1 MCASLNRKCWSR
13 HPRRRQRRPRP
24 PRNSKRRMKLRAQG
38 TVTAVLVCAAALL
51 LTAAAAATVSRST
64 VSYQTPDVSL
74 VRQDGRSVSLPREL
88 DDGRP
93 VLLNFIFTTCSSIC
107 PLTSRTLEEFQRKL
121 GPEAHHVHL
130 VSISIDPEQDTSAR
144 LTEYARKFHAGPE
157 WQYYTGTVAASIAAQ
172 RAFDVYR
179 GEKMSHTP
187 VTLMRSAPGK
197 PWLRIEGFVTP
208 DELVDD
214 YRNLLAPPLDS
225 PPGPVKRHT
234 TMFRVERRELAVLL
248 A

>member
-1 MCASLNRKCWSR
+1 MT
-13 HPRRRQRRPRP
+13 PR
-24 PRNSKRRMKLRAQG
+24 KRRGVVEALACAG
-38 TVTAVLVCAAALL
+38 LACTVILA
-51 LTAAAAATVSRST
+51 AAAAATVARST
-64 VSYQTPDVSL
+64 VSYQTPPVSL
-74 VRQDGRSVSLPREL
+74 VRQDGRAVSLPREL

-107 PLTSRTLEEFQRKL
+107 PLTSRTLEEFQHKL
-121 GPEAHHVHL
+121 GSEAPRVHL
-130 VSISIDPEQDTSAR
+130 MSISIDPEQDTPAR

-157 WQYYTGTVAASIAAQ
+157 WQYYTGTLTASITTQ

-187 VTLMRSAPGK
+187 VTLMRAAPGK

-214 YRNLLAPPLDS
+214 YRNLLAS
-225 PPGPVKRHT
+225 P
-234 TMFRVERRELAVLL
+234 
-248 A
+248 

>member
-1 MCASLNRKCWSR
+1 MKLGLMTARIQGRVGAALMCAGL
-13 HPRRRQRRPRP
+13 
-24 PRNSKRRMKLRAQG
+24 LA
-38 TVTAVLVCAAALL
+38 VATAS
-51 LTAAAAATVSRST
+51 TVSRST
-64 VSYQTPDVSL
+64 VSYEAPGVTL
-74 VRQDGRSVSLPREL
+74 VRADGKPVSLPHEL

-121 GPEAHHVHL
+121 GREASRVHL
-130 VSISIDPEQDTSAR
+130 MSISIDPEQDTPAR

-157 WQYYTGTVAASIAAQ
+157 WQYYTGSVAASIAAQ
-172 RAFDVYR
+172 KAFDVYR

-208 DELVDD
+208 DELFDD
-214 YRNLLAPPLDS
+214 YQKLLAS
-225 PPGPVKRHT
+225 P
-234 TMFRVERRELAVLL
+234 
-248 A
+248 

>member
-1 MCASLNRKCWSR
+1 M
-13 HPRRRQRRPRP
+13 
-24 PRNSKRRMKLRAQG
+24 MKLRAQARLLSALMCAG
-38 TVTAVLVCAAALL
+38 ALVAV
-51 LTAAAAATVSRST
+51 AAAATVLRST
-64 VSYQTPDVSL
+64 VSYETPAVTL
-74 VRQDGRSVSLPREL
+74 VREDGKSVSLPREL

-107 PLTSRTLEEFQRKL
+107 PLASRTLEEFQRKL
-121 GPEAHHVHL
+121 GREASKVHVM
-130 VSISIDPEQDTSAR
+130 SISIDPEQDTPAR

-172 RAFDVYR
+172 KAFDVYR

-187 VTLMRSAPGK
+187 VVLLRSAPGR

-214 YRNLLAPPLDS
+214 YQKLLAAP
-225 PPGPVKRHT
+225 
-234 TMFRVERRELAVLL
+234 
-248 A
+248 